1 MKGDLITER
10 ITVNGYR
17 GSGGA
22 VTVPEGMRYIHA
34 EAFRGQE
41 AITSVHLPDTI
52 TAIGESAF
60 RRCTSLTDVNIP
72 AGVALLPKDCFR
84 SCRALTHV
92 TLSDGLRE
100 IRDTAFYG
108 CHALETLTIP
118 ATVEMIG
125 EFAFARCLSLRT
137 LTFSAPVQEIRS
149 GAFSDSDP
157 RLTIALGGVA
167 VPFRCLQEDMRV
179 ERNVCRALRVLSGK
193 FTQSLYEVTTL
204 TFAVCLMEMD
214 RQAPTDAGAQRA
226 LLYYGGVIARMFI
239 RHGETAYLC
248 ALLPSRDRV
257 PDKVLP
263 ALAEEASQCG
273 EKEAYIHIVDEMR
286 RRGLLE
292 DTARRL

>member
-167 VPFRCLQEDMRV
+167 VPFRCLREDGNV
-179 ERNVCRALRVLSGK
+179 ERNVCRALRVLSGELL
-193 FTQSLYEVTTL
+193 QPLLVPTL

-239 RHGETAYLC
+239 RHGGTAYLC

>member
-1 MKGDLITER
+1 MKDGLITER

-52 TAIGESAF
+52 TAIGENAF

-92 TLSDGLRE
+92 ALSDGLRE

-108 CHALETLTIP
+108 CRALETLTIP
-118 ATVEMIG
+118 ATVETIG

-137 LTFSAPVQEIRS
+137 LTFSAPVKEIRS
-149 GAFSDSDP
+149 GAFSDCDS
-157 RLTIALGGVA
+157 LQSIALGRVA
-167 VPFRCLQEDMRV
+167 VPFRCLREDGNV
-179 ERNVCRALRVLSGK
+179 ERTVRRALRVLSGE
-193 FTQSLYEVTTL
+193 LLEPLLVPTL
-204 TFAVCLMEMD
+204 MYAVCLMEMT
-214 RQAPTDAGAQRA
+214 RQAPTNAKAQRA
-226 LLYYGGVIARMFI
+226 LLYFGGVIARIFI

-248 ALLPSRDRV
+248 DLLPSRERV

-263 ALAEEASQCG
+263 DLAEEASQCG

>member
-167 VPFRCLQEDMRV
+167 VPFRCLREDGNV
-179 ERNVCRALRVLSGK
+179 ERNVCRALRVLSGELL
-193 FTQSLYEVTTL
+193 QPLLVPTL

>member
-22 VTVPEGMRYIHA
+22 VTVPEGMRFIHA

-167 VPFRCLQEDMRV
+167 VPFRCLREDGNV
-179 ERNVCRALRVLSGK
+179 ERNVCRALRVLSGELL
-193 FTQSLYEVTTL
+193 QPLLVPTL

>member
-167 VPFRCLQEDMRV
+167 VPFRCLREDGNV
-179 ERNVCRALRVLSGK
+179 ERNVCRALRVLSGELL
-193 FTQSLYEVTTL
+193 QPLLVPTL

-292 DTARRL
+292 GTARRL